1 MTELWPAAGSGAV
14 GELEIKK
21 SRFLAFV
28 RRATDI
34 DQARELVAEIRSM
47 HPGARHY
54 CSAFV
59 VSVPGAQPQLH
70 SNDDGEPPQT
80 AGRPILDA
88 LVGAGLTNVA
98 AVVVRWFGGT
108 LLGTGGLVRAY
119 GDVTRLALAELAVV
133 RTEPVE
139 LFRLAV
145 PYATAG
151 RVEAEL
157 RAQGVHI
164 HDVAHTANGAHLTL
178 GTSDGHEKIARCV
191 AEVTAGEGVLEPAG
205 QVIAEYPHQ

>member
-1 MTELWPAAGSGAV
+1 MSELWPAAGADAV
-14 GELEIKK
+14 GELEVKK
-21 SRFLAFV
+21 SRFIAFV
-28 RRATDI
+28 RRTTEI
-34 DQARELVAEIRSM
+34 EQARGLVAEIRDL

-59 VSVPGAQPQLH
+59 VAVPGAQPQLH

-119 GDVTRLALAELAVV
+119 GDVTRLALAKLSVV
-133 RTEPVE
+133 RAEPVD

-151 RVEAEL
+151 RVEADL
-157 RAQGVHI
+157 RDSGVHI
-164 HDVAHTANGAHLTL
+164 HEVSHTADGALLTL
-178 GTSDGHEKIARCV
+178 AARDPVAVSRQV
-191 AEVTAGEGVLEPAG
+191 AEVTAGDGLLEPAG
-205 QVIAEYPHQ
+205 RVIVEHPHE